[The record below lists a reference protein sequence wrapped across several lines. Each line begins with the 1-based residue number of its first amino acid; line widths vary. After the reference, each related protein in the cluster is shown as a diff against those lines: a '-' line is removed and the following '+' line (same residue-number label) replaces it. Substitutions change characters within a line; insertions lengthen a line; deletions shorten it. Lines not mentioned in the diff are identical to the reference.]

1 MKHLAPSCHRHLLE
15 LFDDPVGDRD
25 LEIELAA
32 MIDAGQLFVSATYYL
47 DATIA
52 ARELPLYL
60 AIADGAVVESVEG
73 KVRW

>member
-1 MKHLAPSCHRHLLE
+1 
-15 LFDDPVGDRD
+15 
-25 LEIELAA
+25 